1 MGFVGKLKKGLTRTS
16 GRLSEGLGR
25 IFLGKKEIDENIG
38 EDLEEVLIE
47 ADIGIRAT
55 EEILEMVAEGVSR
68 RELKDKKSLI
78 AALKEKV
85 REMVEIPDRTSLLE
99 ASEKPLVVLIVGVN
113 GVGKTTTIG
122 KLGKIFRDQGKTVLF
137 SAADTFRAAAI
148 DQLGIWADRIGA
160 DLVRHKP
167 GADPSAVAFDSVQA
181 AVNRGLDVVLID
193 TAGRLHTK
201 DNLMAQLEKMKR
213 VIAKVIQ
220 DAPHR
225 ILLILDGTNGQ
236 NALSQA
242 REFMKTTGVTD
253 LIITKLDGTAKGGA
267 IIPIIREFQI
277 PIGFVGVGEQE
288 DDLIPFDAEE
298 FAELL
303 FAD

>member
-1 MGFVGKLKKGLTRTS
+1 MGLVSKLKKGLTRTS
-16 GRLSEGLGR
+16 GRISGGLGR
-25 IFLGKKEIDENIG
+25 IFLGRKEIDENIE

-55 EEILEMVAEGVSR
+55 EEILEMIAERVSR
-68 RELKDKKSLI
+68 KELKDKESLI
-78 AALKEKV
+78 TALKEKV
-85 REMVEIPDRTSLLE
+85 REMLVIPDMVPLLE
-99 ASEKPLVVLIVGVN
+99 ASEKPLVVLVVGVN

-122 KLGKIFRDQGKTVLF
+122 KLGKIFRDRGKTVLF

-148 DQLGIWADRIGA
+148 DQLEIWADRTGA

-213 VIAKVIQ
+213 VIAKVIP

-242 REFMKTTGVTD
+242 REFMKIIGVTD

-277 PIGFVGVGEQE
+277 PVGFVGVGERE
-288 DDLIPFDAEE
+288 DDLIPFNAEE

>member
-25 IFLGKKEIDENIG
+25 VFLGRKEIDEG
-38 EDLEEVLIE
+38 VAEELEEVLIE
-47 ADIGIRAT
+47 ADIGVCAT
-55 EEILEMVAEGVSR
+55 NEILEMIVDKVSR
-68 RELKDKKSLI
+68 KELQDRDSLI
-78 AALKEKV
+78 NALKEKV
-85 REMVEIPDRTSLLE
+85 REMLMIPDSASLME
-99 ASEKPLVVLIVGVN
+99 SPEKPLVVLIIGVN

-122 KLGKIFRDQGKTVLF
+122 KLGSLFRAQGKKVLF

-148 DQLGIWADRIGA
+148 DQLGIWAERIGA
-160 DLVRHKP
+160 ELVQHKP

-181 AVNRGLDVVLID
+181 ALKRGSDVVLID

-213 VIAKVIQ
+213 VIAKVIP

-225 ILLILDGTNGQ
+225 VLLILDGTNGQ

-242 REFMKTTGVTD
+242 REFMKSPGFTD
-253 LIITKLDGTAKGGA
+253 LIITKLDGTARGGV
-267 IIPIIREFQI
+267 IIPIIQEFHV

>member
-1 MGFVGKLKKGLTRTS
+1 MGFVGKLKKGLNKTS
-16 GRLSEGLGR
+16 GRFSEGLSR
-25 IFLGKKEIDENIG
+25 VFLGRKEIDEGIA
-38 EDLEEVLIE
+38 EELEEVLIE
-47 ADIGIRAT
+47 ADIGVRAT
-55 EEILEMVAEGVSR
+55 NEILEMIVDKVSR
-68 RELKDKKSLI
+68 KELKDRESLTR
-78 AALKEKV
+78 ALKGKV
-85 REMVEIPDRTSLLE
+85 RQMMGIPDTTPLMESR
-99 ASEKPLVVLIVGVN
+99 EKPLVVLIVGVN

-122 KLGKIFRDQGKTVLF
+122 KLGSLFRAQGKKVIF

-160 DLVRHKP
+160 ELVRHKP

-181 AVNRGLDVVLID
+181 ALNRGSDVVLID

-213 VIAKVIQ
+213 VIAKVIPE
-220 DAPHR
+220 APHR
-225 ILLILDGTNGQ
+225 TLLILDGTNGQ

-242 REFMKTTGVTD
+242 REFMKSTGFSD
-253 LIITKLDGTAKGGA
+253 LIITKLDGTAKGGV
-267 IIPIIREFQI
+267 IIPIIQEFHV
-277 PIGFVGVGEQE
+277 PIGFVGVGEQV

>member
-1 MGFVGKLKKGLTRTS
+1 MGFVGKLKKGLSRTR

-25 IFLGKKEIDENIG
+25 VFLGRKEIDEG
-38 EDLEEVLIE
+38 VAEELEEVLIE
-47 ADIGIRAT
+47 ADIGVRAT
-55 EEILEMVAEGVSR
+55 EEILEMVAEKVSR
-68 RELKDKKSLI
+68 KELKDRESLTQ
-78 AALKEKV
+78 ALKEKV
-85 REMVEIPDRTSLLE
+85 SEMVKIEGSTTLMDCP
-99 ASEKPLVVLIVGVN
+99 EKPLVILIVGVN

-122 KLGKIFRDQGKTVLF
+122 KLGSFFRAQNKSVLF

-181 AVNRGLDVVLID
+181 AVNRGTDVVLID

-213 VIAKVIQ
+213 VIAKVIP

-242 REFMKTTGVTD
+242 REFMKSTGFTD
-253 LIITKLDGTAKGGA
+253 LIITKLDGTARGGV
-267 IIPIIREFQI
+267 IIPIIREFQV
-277 PIGFVGVGEQE
+277 PISFVGVGEQE
-288 DDLIPFDAEE
+288 DDLIPFDPEE

>member
-1 MGFVGKLKKGLTRTS
+1 MGFVGKLKKGLSKTS
-16 GRLSEGLGR
+16 GRLSEGLER
-25 IFLGKKEIDENIG
+25 VFLGRKEIDEG
-38 EDLEEVLIE
+38 VAEELEEVLIE
-47 ADIGIRAT
+47 ADLGVRAT
-55 EEILEMVAEGVSR
+55 DEILEMIADKTSR
-68 RELKDKKSLI
+68 EELKDRNSLI
-78 AALKEKV
+78 SALKEKV
-85 REMVEIPDRTSLLE
+85 REMVMIPDITPLMECR
-99 ASEKPLVVLIVGVN
+99 EKPLIVLIVGVN

-122 KLGKIFRDQGKTVLF
+122 TLGSLFRARGKKVLF
-137 SAADTFRAAAI
+137 CAADTFRAAAI
-148 DQLGIWADRIGA
+148 EQLAIWADRIGA
-160 DLVRHKP
+160 ELIRHKP

-181 AVNRGLDVVLID
+181 ALNRHADVVLID

-213 VIAKVIQ
+213 VIAKVIP

-225 ILLILDGTNGQ
+225 TLLILDGTNGQ

-242 REFMKTTGVTD
+242 REFMKSPGFTD
-253 LIITKLDGTAKGGA
+253 LIVTKLDGTARGGV
-267 IIPIIREFQI
+267 IVPIIQEFHV

-288 DDLIPFDAEE
+288 DDLIPFNAAE

>member
-25 IFLGKKEIDENIG
+25 VFLGRKEIDEG
-38 EDLEEVLIE
+38 VAEELEEVLIE
-47 ADIGIRAT
+47 ADLGVRAT
-55 EEILEMVAEGVSR
+55 EEILEMIADRMSR
-68 RELKDKKSLI
+68 EALKNKQSLI
-78 AALKEKV
+78 SALKEKV
-85 REMVEIPDRTSLLE
+85 GEMVMMPDSTPLMECR
-99 ASEKPLVVLIVGVN
+99 EKPLVVLIVGVN

-122 KLGKIFRDQGKTVLF
+122 KLGSLFKARGKKVLF

-160 DLVRHKP
+160 ELVRHKP

-181 AVNRGLDVVLID
+181 ALKRNSDVVLID

-213 VIAKVIQ
+213 VIAKVIP

-225 ILLILDGTNGQ
+225 TLLILDGTNGQ

-242 REFMKTTGVTD
+242 REFMKSPGFTD
-253 LIITKLDGTAKGGA
+253 LIITKLDGTAKGGV
-267 IIPIIREFQI
+267 IIPIIQEFHV